1 MVDKMLLTD
10 WAVVQLMIQ
19 RKKQKTTET
28 EREKQKHLTH
38 QPVPKGLSVCVGAFR
53 SYQVTDCVLLL

>member
-1 MVDKMLLTD
+1 MVDKTLLSD

-19 RKKQKTTET
+19 RKKQKTTDT

-38 QPVPKGLSVCVGAFR
+38 QPVPSLSVLCVIV
-53 SYQVTDCVLLL
+53 SYCLITK